1 MSITAIPL
9 KRCFREPIPQIFDA
23 ARYLDAAISAHLADS
38 PALARELLSAANDPK
53 VWAWTDSVWGKQ
65 SPYVQIKPFSSPPT
79 TPKTVARMPTSQQK
93 RALLARDSHRCRYCS
108 LPVIRAE
115 IRQKMHA
122 LYPEVV
128 PWGKRNAEQHAGF
141 QCLWAQYDH
150 VVPHAHGGSNELD
163 NLVLCCAACN
173 YGKTHYTL
181 EQLGLADPR
190 DFAPVVTDWD
200 GLERL
205 LYPISAR

>member
-1 MSITAIPL
+1 MPAQSL
-9 KRCFREPIPQIFDA
+9 KRCFREPIPEIHEA
-23 ARYLDAAISAHLADS
+23 ARYLDAAISAHLAGRH
-38 PALARELLSAANDPK
+38 ALTRELLAAADDPA
-53 VWAWTDSVWGKQ
+53 VWAWTDSVWGAQ
-65 SPYVQIKPFSSPPT
+65 SPYVQIRPLASQPT
-79 TPKTVARMPTSQQK
+79 TPKTTARMPTAQQK
-93 RALLARDSHRCRYCS
+93 RELLARDGYRCRYCS

-115 IRQKMHA
+115 VRRKMHT
-122 LYPEVV
+122 LYPDVV
-128 PWGKRNAEQHAGF
+128 PWGKRNDLQHAGF

-163 NLVLCCAACN
+163 NLVLSCAACN

-190 DFAPVVTDWD
+190 DFAPLITSWD

-205 LYPISAR
+205 FNSTARA